1 MYVKHLARVLLCDGG
16 VHVLLPRGHARR
28 EVGLL
33 QRRRCSLQKVVD
45 VRLAEFLVGHL
56 LGLGV
61 RERPRPSRGDQ
72 PGELSIVIVINV
84 FIPARVV
91 IVFVHETPAPPVVV
105 RLVVVFISPHSLGG
119 GGRGES
125 EKIPVAVTV
134 CFPFLRVFCRSA
146 LRVISNRVQR
156 VRKLSFG
163 SGGPHP
169 TRRRREVR

>member
-1 MYVKHLARVLLCDGG
+1 M
-16 VHVLLPRGHARR
+16 
-28 EVGLL
+28 
-33 QRRRCSLQKVVD
+33 
-45 VRLAEFLVGHL
+45 RLAEFLVGHL

-105 RLVVVFISPHSLGG
+105 RLVVVFLSPHSLGG

-125 EKIPVAVTV
+125 EKIPRRGDRLL
-134 CFPFLRVFCRSA
+134 PLPSRLLSQRPSRH
-146 LRVISNRVQR
+146 LQPRQR